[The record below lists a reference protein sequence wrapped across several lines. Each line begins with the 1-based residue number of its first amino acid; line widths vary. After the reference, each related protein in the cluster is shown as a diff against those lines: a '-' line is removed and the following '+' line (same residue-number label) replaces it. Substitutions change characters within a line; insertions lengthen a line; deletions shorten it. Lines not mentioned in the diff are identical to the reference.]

1 VNARVRRRGGRRRGC
16 VHPGGP
22 AFIGYHTQEPPLTFW
37 KVREELSGENRLRRS
52 YYELLRDE
60 LDNLMVHYALI
71 NSYEKFQ
78 SRRAPFPFV
87 ARRELKP
94 RARIPD
100 VEYECQN
107 AFLVL
112 FVEDT
117 ILPEHRK
124 YIRFFELNKTTKSN
138 LLTSKSLP
146 LSNKFD
152 RHQKYLDS
160 ATFPNFLKTL
170 LPVDYALLIQQDP
183 SSRARNRYCM
193 THFHVRV
200 DWPIID
206 AAEALG
212 RDLRY
217 ISKDI
222 FERGDKYAEDLQ
234 KKFFEFY
241 GLPVMAGGRRT
252 AAIVAA
258 QYLRQMPCISTVY
271 AGSSETRGLIR
282 ISERGVSKYVLMR
295 LAPDEIE
302 ALANANQLSKQ
313 TFTKNYVVFREK
325 KKSICIFQATYL
337 PTDQARPPDDGKM
350 REMKSDLS
358 WLTVGGQHIIP
369 RPGVWKYPPLTYNI
383 IYS

>member
-1 VNARVRRRGGRRRGC
+1 M
-16 VHPGGP
+16 
-22 AFIGYHTQEPPLTFW
+22 TFW

-60 LDNLMVHYALI
+60 LDNLMVQYALI
-71 NSYEKFQ
+71 DSYEKFQ
-78 SRRAPFPFV
+78 LRRTPFPFV

-117 ILPEHRK
+117 IPPEHRK
-124 YIRFFELNKTTKSN
+124 YIRFFELNKTTKTN
-138 LLTSKSLP
+138 LRSSKTLP
-146 LSNKFD
+146 LSNKYD
-152 RHQKYLDS
+152 RHQKYLDA
-160 ATFPNFLKTL
+160 ATFPNFLRTL

-183 SSRARNRYCM
+183 ASRARNRYCM

-206 AAEALG
+206 ATESLG

-258 QYLRQMPCISTVY
+258 QYLRQLPCISTVY

-295 LAPDEIE
+295 LAPDEME

-337 PTDQARPPDDGKM
+337 PTNQARPPDDGKM

-369 RPGVWKYPPLTYNI
+369 KPGVWKYPPLTYNV

>member
-1 VNARVRRRGGRRRGC
+1 M
-16 VHPGGP
+16 
-22 AFIGYHTQEPPLTFW
+22 TFW

-60 LDNLMVHYALI
+60 LDNLMVRHALI
-71 NSYEKFQ
+71 DSYEKFQ
-78 SRRAPFPFV
+78 CQRIPFPFV
-87 ARRELKP
+87 ERRELKP

-117 ILPEHRK
+117 IPPEHRK
-124 YIRFFELNKTTKSN
+124 YIRFFGVNKTTKTN
-138 LLTSKSLP
+138 LLSSKNLP
-146 LSNKFD
+146 LSNEYD
-152 RHQKYLDS
+152 RNQKYLES
-160 ATFPNFLKTL
+160 ISFPDFLKTL
-170 LPVDYALLIQQDP
+170 LPVDYALLIQRDP
-183 SSRARNRYCM
+183 ASKARNRYCM
-193 THFHVRV
+193 THFHVRI
-200 DWPIID
+200 DWPIIE
-206 AAEALG
+206 AAENLA

-258 QYLRQMPCISTVY
+258 QFLRQLSCISTVY

-282 ISERGVSKYVLMR
+282 ISERGVSKYILMSMS
-295 LAPDEIE
+295 AEEME
-302 ALANANQLSKQ
+302 ALAAAHNISRQSFA
-313 TFTKNYVVFREK
+313 KNYVVFREK
-325 KKSICIFQATYL
+325 KMGICIFQATYL
-337 PTDQARPPDDGKM
+337 PTDLARPPDDGRM

-358 WLTVGGQHIIP
+358 WLKVGGQHIIP
-369 RPGVWKYPPLTYNI
+369 KPGIWKYPPLPYNI